1 MMKTAME
8 VKEMLK
14 GATKENVFAK
24 AMNTERDKKFLW
36 NVPHINI
43 CDLSVSFFVTNRD
56 GHALLLNRALM
67 RQLCTDDVKS
77 LCKFAEENVSMTIK
91 PIESALADDGVEDVQ
106 SSGDLWVVRTP
117 SHEDSGAGALAYPH
131 FFEKVTEKVGDSFWI
146 LPSSKCELLV
156 LVDNGAYREDELF
169 DLVKSMNLT
178 QVVQRD
184 FLSDNVYHWDG
195 HVLRDHF
202 GREETIA

>member
-1 MMKTAME
+1 MKTAME
-8 VKEMLK
+8 INGTSKK
-14 GATKENVFAK
+14 TIFAK
-24 AMNTERDKKFLW
+24 AMNTEQDKKFLE

-56 GHALLLNRALM
+56 GQAFMPNRALM
-67 RQLCTDDVKS
+67 KQLCTDDVKS
-77 LCKFAEENVSMTIK
+77 LCRIAEENVPMTIR

-106 SSGDLWVVRTP
+106 SGGDLWVVRTP
-117 SHEDSGAGALAYPH
+117 SHEGSGAGALAYPH
-131 FFEKVTEKVGDSFWI
+131 FFEKVTEKVGQSFWI

-156 LVDNGAYREDELF
+156 LVDNGSYREDELF
-169 DLVKSMNLT
+169 DLVKSVNVT